1 MRCKTIF
8 EGFPLRIN
16 IALLSIAII
25 CAAIASHSDKET
37 LRIAFL
43 VTGWVLTLAAV
54 GPSLFGFALERMRK
68 GKVRYIED
76 PNTVIPEW
84 KQFCQS
90 MGIEKSIKM
99 KAFPNLRNAY
109 ANGTTIEIGQPVLD
123 SLDSIST
130 KAVCAHEL
138 GHIKINST
146 LKLRRL
152 LAVILVCAVFV
163 CVARATVPLVFTYS
177 VRQLGFSCFTFSVL
191 SILMIGLMGI
201 AIRFMSWP
209 DEYEA
214 DLIAKQYVNREA
226 VASALTAIA
235 ALRKTDVNR
244 DFYRHPSITKRIAN
258 LDWPQK
264 TRLKKWYFEL

>member
-8 EGFPLRIN
+8 KGVPLRIN
-16 IALLSIAII
+16 IALLAIAII

-54 GPSLFGFALERMRK
+54 VPSLFWLAWEHVKR
-68 GKVRYIED
+68 GKARCVED
-76 PNTVIPEW
+76 PNIVIPGW

-90 MGIEKSIKM
+90 MGIEKAIKM
-99 KAFPNLRNAY
+99 KVFPNLRNAY
-109 ANGTTIEIGQPVLD
+109 AKGTTIEIGQPVLD
-123 SLDSIST
+123 SLDGIST

-138 GHIKINST
+138 GHIKINSA

-163 CVARATVPLVFTYS
+163 GVAHATVPLIFIYN

-209 DEYEA
+209 DEYEV

-235 ALRKTDVNR
+235 ALRKTDVTR
-244 DFYRHPSITKRIAN
+244 DFYRHPSINKRIAN

-264 TRLKKWYFEL
+264 TRFKKWYFEL